1 MCGDELADN
10 RPVAR
15 TCHRPPPVNRQ
26 LDVSCYTFLVY
37 HAQRFSLWLSKGL
50 LQMFVI
56 KSMFLPEACCL
67 SQPININLL
76 LRRSEATQGTEVLCQ
91 CLDHTR
97 AQMLSL
103 GPYLHAFLLF
113 YKDLCAGKHSWLER
127 MPLISG
133 FRVTSMFSLIMK
145 AGVISTVW
153 NQRPANGLTRLSLNA
168 SGTHR
173 KLREQWLHV
182 GGKKYTTR

>member
-1 MCGDELADN
+1 M
-10 RPVAR
+10 
-15 TCHRPPPVNRQ
+15 
-26 LDVSCYTFLVY
+26 TF
-37 HAQRFSLWLSKGL
+37 KGI

-153 NQRPANGLTRLSLNA
+153 NQRPANGLTRLSPGPHGIRGRRYPQKTPQISA
-168 SGTHR
+168 DCSARHP
-173 KLREQWLHV
+173 LRESVPRMLVWSYAVWGDLCESAAHEHHI
-182 GGKKYTTR
+182 